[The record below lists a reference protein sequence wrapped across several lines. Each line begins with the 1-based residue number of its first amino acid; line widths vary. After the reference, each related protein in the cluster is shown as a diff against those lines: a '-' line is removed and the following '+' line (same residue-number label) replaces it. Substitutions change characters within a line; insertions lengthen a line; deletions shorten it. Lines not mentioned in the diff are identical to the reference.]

1 MTFAGVNA
9 FRPVCRV
16 FRRPSD
22 DGRRGRRRGVGMARA
37 GSMAPA
43 HILSA
48 TSSRSSC
55 GTRPGTAAAASRC
68 LGNVSTNRWLRPAR
82 ICQHDGFGPDAA
94 RPARVI
100 ALFCTGPFCPRYPVG
115 DGQGIVLAPIFFCCD
130 IRSHRAAT
138 ACSRRRSGTVPL
150 SSSSPFAFRFG
161 TQPSFSAADNGR
173 GTTGQQR
180 RRWAAG
186 RPS

>member
-1 MTFAGVNA
+1 MLPGRFAGPSA
-9 FRPVCRV
+9 D
-16 FRRPSD
+16 RRMTAAEA
-22 DGRRGRRRGVGMARA
+22 GVGAWTWPAPDRWPPRTYCPRPLPNLHGGRGPAPPRRLTAALGMCRRIA
-37 GSMAPA
+37 GSG
-43 HILSA
+43 L
-48 TSSRSSC
+48 
-55 GTRPGTAAAASRC
+55 PGYVNMTA
-68 LGNVSTNRWLRPAR
+68 LAR
-82 ICQHDGFGPDAA
+82 MPR

-100 ALFCTGPFCPRYPVG
+100 ALFCTGPFCPRYPVC
-115 DGQGIVLAPIFFCCD
+115 DGQNIVLAPFFCCD
-130 IRSHRAAT
+130 IRSHRAAAT
-138 ACSRRRSGTVPL
+138 CLRRRSGTVPL